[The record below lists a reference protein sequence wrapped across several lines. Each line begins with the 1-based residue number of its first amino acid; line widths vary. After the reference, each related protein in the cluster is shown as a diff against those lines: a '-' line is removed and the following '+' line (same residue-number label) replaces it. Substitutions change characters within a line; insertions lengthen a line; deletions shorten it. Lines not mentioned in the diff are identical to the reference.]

1 MNEGIDIY
9 TFERSNNN
17 EVSYIITLIT
27 YKFLEP
33 K

>member
-1 MNEGIDIY
+1 MNEGIDIYY

-17 EVSYIITLIT
+17 EVSYYHTY

>member
-17 EVSYIITLIT
+17 EVSYYHTY